1 MAQGIRVGIIGAG
14 WPGTKH
20 AEGYRAA
27 GGFQI
32 AAVADLITARRQALL
47 EQSPGAAEH
56 ADAKGIIDEKSIEA
70 VSLCLPNHLHAP
82 VALASLKAGKHV
94 VCETPPALSAAE
106 AKKLSAAAAKAGKAL
121 LYAFQRRFGG
131 AEQAAVQALS
141 KGYAGEP
148 YHVRASW
155 MRTRGIPSGSGGWF
169 TDKSKAGGGAMI
181 DLGVQ
186 MLDLA
191 WALLGQPRP
200 QTVFAVL
207 PQRFKSESPPE
218 RTYDVEDAAF
228 VLVRFEGGKSLE
240 LAASWAINQ
249 PPRQQGTA
257 CRVYGDKGAVEVY
270 TPQGPLLYRNFG
282 PKGEAK
288 ETPLKLPKVVL
299 YPAMM
304 RHFRQCIQGAA
315 RPLVG
320 PAQGLALMEIID
332 AIYRSAQTGR
342 SAEIKGARPTPQGA
356 GITGQAETPIIA
368 SLNAQATISTQRSH
382 LSL

>member
-1 MAQGIRVGIIGAG
+1 MAQSVRVGIIGAG

-27 GGFQI
+27 GGFGVV
-32 AAVADLITARRQALL
+32 AVADLIPARRKALL
-47 EQSPGAAEH
+47 GQSPGAAEY
-56 ADAKGIIDEKSIEA
+56 ADAQALLDDKSIEA

-82 VALASLKAGKHV
+82 VALAALKAGKHV
-94 VCETPPALSAAE
+94 VCETPPALYSAE
-106 AKKLSAAAAKAGKAL
+106 AKKLSAKAAKAGKVL
-121 LYAFQRRFGG
+121 LYAAQRRFGG
-131 AEQAAVQALS
+131 AEQAAVQALA
-141 KGYAGEP
+141 KGYAGDP

-155 MRTRGIPSGSGGWF
+155 MRTRGIPSGTGGWF
-169 TDKSKAGGGAMI
+169 TDKSKSGGGAMI

-186 MLDLA
+186 MLDLG
-191 WALLGQPRP
+191 WFLLGHPRP
-200 QTVFAVL
+200 QAVFAVTH
-207 PQRFKSESPPE
+207 QRFGAEAAPD
-218 RTYDVEDAAF
+218 RTYDVEDAAI
-228 VLVRFEGGKSLE
+228 VTVRFEGGESLE

-257 CRVYGDKGAVEVY
+257 CRVHGDKGAVEVY

-315 RPLVG
+315 KPMVG
-320 PAQGLALMEIID
+320 PAEGVSLMQMVD
-332 AIYRSAQTGR
+332 AVYKSAESGR
-342 SAEIKGARPTPQGA
+342 SVEIKASAGPEALSPLPLGGQG
-356 GITGQAETPIIA
+356 
-368 SLNAQATISTQRSH
+368 
-382 LSL
+382 

>member
-1 MAQGIRVGIIGAG
+1 MAQGIRIGIIGAG

-27 GGFQI
+27 GGFTV
-32 AAVADLITARRQALL
+32 AAVADLIPARRKALI
-47 EQSPGAAEH
+47 EQCPGAAEV
-56 ADAKGIIDEKSIEA
+56 ADAQAVVDDKSIEA
-70 VSLCLPNHLHAP
+70 VILCLPNHLDA
-82 VALASLKAGKHV
+82 VLALAALKAGKHV
-94 VCETPPALSAAE
+94 VCETPPTLNAGE
-106 AKKLSAAAAKAGKAL
+106 AKKLSAAAAKTGKVL
-121 LYAFQRRFGG
+121 LYAAQRRFGG
-131 AEQAAVQALS
+131 AEQAAVQALA
-141 KGYAGEP
+141 KGYAGDA
-148 YHVRASW
+148 YHARASW
-155 MRTRGIPSGSGGWF
+155 MRTRGVPSGTGGWF
-169 TDKSKAGGGAMI
+169 TDKSKSGGGAVA

-200 QTVFAVL
+200 QSVYAIL
-207 PQRFKSESPPE
+207 HKRFGGAAGPE
-218 RTYDVEDAAF
+218 RASDVEDAGF

-240 LAASWAINQ
+240 LAAAWAINQ

-257 CRVYGDKGAVEVY
+257 CRVHGDQGAVEVY

-315 RPLVG
+315 KPAPG
-320 PAQGLALMEIID
+320 PAEGQTLMQMLD
-332 AIYRSAQTGR
+332 AIYK
-342 SAEIKGARPTPQGA
+342 SAE
-356 GITGQAETPIIA
+356 TGKSVEVKAEKAAPV
-368 SLNAQATISTQRSH
+368 LGGEG
-382 LSL
+382 